1 MHHIFIGD
9 GVKPRKA
16 KSVRVLLGGRKF
28 TKIGVRTRDWRDAYH
43 LILALNWLQFFL
55 LIVFVYVA
63 ANLIFAAIYQLQPGA
78 VANTTRGFLDYL
90 FFSIETL
97 STVGYGYMYPV
108 TVYAHVVAS
117 VEIFIGLLSV
127 ALVTGLMF
135 ARFSRPRAR
144 ILFSKVAVV
153 GRFDGAPTL
162 MVRVA
167 NERHNPILE
176 ADVSM
181 TLIRI
186 ESTSDG
192 EKFRRQH
199 DLHLIRRHSAAFALS
214 WTIMHPITIES
225 PLHGYTQKDLKAD
238 LLIAVSVT
246 GLDEILEQTVHA
258 RGEYNAENI
267 LFDHRFVDIL
277 IPDQGHTILDLTR
290 FHETEPSAA
299 AAASGE
305 AHPHTH
311 PHRRLS
317 E

>member
-1 MHHIFIGD
+1 
-9 GVKPRKA
+9 VSSRKA

-43 LILALNWLQFFL
+43 VILALNWLQFFL
-55 LIVFVYVA
+55 LIVLVYVV
-63 ANLIFAAIYQLQPGA
+63 ANLIFAAVYQFQPGA

-144 ILFSKVAVV
+144 ILFSKVAVI
-153 GRFDGAPTL
+153 GRFDGVPTL

-181 TLIRI
+181 TLIRLEI
-186 ESTSDG
+186 TSDG

-199 DLHLIRRHSAAFALS
+199 DLRLMRHHSAAFALS
-214 WTIMHPITIES
+214 WTIMHPITNES
-225 PLHGYTQKDLKAD
+225 PLHGFTHQDMNNSD

-258 RGEYNAENI
+258 RGEYTAETI
-267 LFDHRFVDIL
+267 LLDRRFVDIL
-277 IPDQGHTILDLTR
+277 IPKEGHTILDLTR
-290 FHETEPSAA
+290 FHDTEPLAA
-299 AAASGE
+299 PIAAGE
-305 AHPHTH
+305 ARPHI
-311 PHRRLS
+311 HRAAPA

>member
-1 MHHIFIGD
+1 M
-9 GVKPRKA
+9 KPRKA

-28 TKIGVRTRDWRDAYH
+28 TKVGVRTRDWRDAYH
-43 LILALNWLQFFL
+43 VILALNWSQFFL
-55 LIVFVYVA
+55 LIVLVYLA
-63 ANLIFAAIYQLQPGA
+63 ANLIFAAVYQLQPGA
-78 VANTTRGFLDYL
+78 VANTTRGYLDYL

-108 TVYAHVVAS
+108 TVYAHIVAS

-153 GRFDGAPTL
+153 GRFDGNPAL

-181 TLIRI
+181 TLIRV
-186 ESTSDG
+186 ETTSDG

-199 DLHLIRRHSAAFALS
+199 DLRLMRRHSAAFALS
-214 WTIMHPITIES
+214 WTIIHQITAES
-225 PLHGYTQKDLKAD
+225 PMHGLTHEDMLKSD

-258 RGEYNAENI
+258 RGEYNADTI
-267 LFDHRFVDIL
+267 LCDRRFVDIL
-277 IPDQGHTILDLTR
+277 IPSDGHTILDLTR
-290 FHETEPSAA
+290 FHDTEHSAA
-299 AAASGE
+299 AASSGD
-305 AHPHTH
+305 AHTH
-311 PHRRLS
+311 AHRTKLA